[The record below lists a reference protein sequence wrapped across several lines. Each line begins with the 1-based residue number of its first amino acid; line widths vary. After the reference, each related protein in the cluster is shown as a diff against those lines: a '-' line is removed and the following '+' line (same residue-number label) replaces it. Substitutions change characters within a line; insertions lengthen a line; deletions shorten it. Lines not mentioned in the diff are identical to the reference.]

1 MLEKNIYKEICNLF
15 KTKSVEL
22 SDKLIQKLKNND
34 DPLKVLEYIQKITN
48 TIKSN
53 INQKTVTVRLIPEIT
68 KQIEKTCTRKIFRG
82 GASVGIPFATIASG
96 DNINRISSVGEEIMY
111 SEVDF
116 ENGIARKGIEMT
128 GGGDRYSY
136 ELNEALGPMLGGGKL
151 LLIQLIGKM
160 ITKNLKEK
168 NIKIEKNAK
177 RMISSYIYYKILC
190 NINKSNKEKKLL
202 KFL

>member
-48 TIKSN
+48 TIKTN

-96 DNINRISSVGEEIMY
+96 DNINRISSIGEETMY

-128 GGGDRYSY
+128 GGSCS
-136 ELNEALGPMLGGGKL
+136 NTVAALGPMISGGGKL

-168 NIKIEKNAK
+168 DIKIEKNAK

-190 NINKSNKEKKLL
+190 NINKSKNEKKLL

>member
-1 MLEKNIYKEICNLF
+1 MLEENIYKEICNLF

-22 SDKLIQKLKNND
+22 SDKLIQKLENNN

-48 TIKSN
+48 TIKTN

-116 ENGIARKGIEMT
+116 QNGIARKGIEMT
-128 GGGDRYSY
+128 GGCCS
-136 ELNEALGPMLGGGKL
+136 NTVAALGPISGGGKL

-168 NIKIEKNAK
+168 DIKIEKNAK

-190 NINKSNKEKKLL
+190 NINKSKNEKKLL